1 MLRDRIVYLT
11 SPEDVAGF
19 LKEFPTS
26 VIFKAGGC
34 HKTMQGFGFLQER
47 LEPREDLM
55 TGVIKVIE
63 DRAASNYLAERT
75 QIIHHSPQV
84 ILFKDGVAV
93 FEVNNWDITPDTLA
107 EGFAKLPES
116 DEVVSS
122 DNAAKTDLSPYL
134 NILNAY
140 INDEIDDRQF
150 EYSYTSMFRE
160 DSSLRTGSE
169 VEVLNSIFGDVDQHR
184 NMHMMMAGKT
194 TDYSAIK
201 ARAATAYERLK
212 AL

>member
-11 SPEDVAGF
+11 KPEDVSGF
-19 LKEFPTS
+19 LKKFPSS

-34 HKTMQGFGFLQER
+34 HKTMQGFGFLQEK

-63 DRAASNYLAERT
+63 DRPASNYVTERT

-93 FEVNNWDITPDTLA
+93 FETNNWSITPEILA
-107 EGFAKLPES
+107 EGFDKLPAT
-116 DEVVSS
+116 DKIVSS
-122 DNAAKTDLSPYL
+122 DNAAQTDLSPYL

-140 INDEIDDRQF
+140 IKNEIDDRQF
-150 EYSYTSMFRE
+150 EYSYTTMFRE

-201 ARAATAYERLK
+201 ERATAAYERLK

>member
-1 MLRDRIVYLT
+1 MLKDRIVYLT
-11 SPEDVAGF
+11 SPEDVSGF

-34 HKTMQGFGFLQER
+34 HKTMQGFGFLQEK

-55 TGVIKVIE
+55 TGVIRVIE
-63 DRAASNYLAERT
+63 DRPASNYVTERT

-84 ILFKDGVAV
+84 ILFKDGTAV
-93 FEVNNWDITPDTLA
+93 FETNNWEITPENLVV
-107 EGFAKLPES
+107 GFDKLPES
-116 DEVVSS
+116 KQVVSS
-122 DNAAKTDLSPYL
+122 DNAAQTDLSPYL

-140 INDEIDDRQF
+140 ISDEIDDRQF
-150 EYSYTSMFRE
+150 EYSYTTMFRE

-201 ARAATAYERLK
+201 ERAAVAYERLK